1 VNCLLRAGSLKR
13 VDSPAFLW
21 ASTLS
26 PETLCFHRGKLT
38 KVVLAALQHLLAATQ
53 FTLNH
58 APSACM
64 VATNLAGTLSAAFQ
78 PSTHTGARPP
88 HPSLCSTC
96 CSACA
101 VTTYSAD
108 GALLPAHQPH
118 LARAQALARS
128 PAAAPAWLPHT
139 RRAAH
144 CCLHTSLTLPAHQP
158 HLARAQALARS
169 PAAAPAW
176 LPQTRRAAHRCLHTS
191 PTLHAHLPHLARV
204 QAVALTCCS
213 ACMVATN
220 SAGGAVLCS
229 ARSRPRSTSGSWRRA
244 APKRESG
251 PGPPAQHGPRMGQSS
266 IQVALAPRVAAGAG
280 RPPTLHLQQ
289 PRGACARAN
298 SCDTAAA
305 ARSAPPTPSDGP
317 APYPTT

>member
-1 VNCLLRAGSLKR
+1 MI
-13 VDSPAFLW
+13 DTPAFLW

-108 GALLPAHQPH
+108 GAL
-118 LARAQALARS
+118 
-128 PAAAPAWLPHT
+128 
-139 RRAAH
+139 
-144 CCLHTSLTLPAHQP
+144 LPAHQP